1 MTWHQWQAEYPTE
14 SRIGDVPA
22 AGGSKCLVAPRVP
35 VDGVFAVLSQI
46 WRRLLSQAVHA
57 SEGTVET
64 SEHHRL
70 NFGGLFADGSARW
83 VVKDNCSGCP
93 YTVFV
98 GVLGAFTGGFLMSA
112 IDSIGVDEFSILS
125 VLGRRGWEPRCCC
138 SLLQEIF
145 GRTAGT
151 RR

>member
-14 SRIGDVPA
+14 SRIGTFLRRA
-22 AGGSKCLVAPRVP
+22 AANASSPHGYQSTGFSP
-35 VDGVFAVLSQI
+35 VLSQI

-125 VLGRRGWEPRCCC
+125 VLVAALGAALLLL
-138 SLLQEIF
+138 LLQEIF

>member
-1 MTWHQWQAEYPTE
+1 M
-14 SRIGDVPA
+14 
-22 AGGSKCLVAPRVP
+22 
-35 VDGVFAVLSQI
+35 
-46 WRRLLSQAVHA
+46 
-57 SEGTVET
+57 
-64 SEHHRL
+64 

-125 VLGRRGWEPRCCC
+125 VLVAALGAALLLL
-138 SLLQEIF
+138 LLQEIF